1 MEALT
6 STPLQ
11 DGSSPPSPPPKTA
24 DDASTRSL
32 QDRLLLPPIPAMSS
46 LALDMPSSPV
56 APLSPSVLS
65 NSAESPTPPAERS
78 KKPSPL
84 SDLIESEK
92 LYVDLLTGVIR
103 KVAAA
108 WSRSNLPPP
117 ELDVMFRS
125 IESVYKANRML
136 LGKLKDI
143 GENPSSPK
151 ALGDLLMR
159 WIDDLDRPYTIYAEK
174 YCAGFDVWEPVQ
186 SNPKVATALS
196 AFSFSNPPPASIA
209 QTSQLPDASVWT
221 LDALFLLPKGRLQYY
236 RKLYSRLLKS
246 TTPGRSDY
254 RLLTGAL
261 EKLDTLLETLDSRV
275 SCRVEA
281 YSLSAATS
289 EGADE
294 QRAHIG
300 QLTPGSALLAGQ
312 FGAGGSNIAVSAT
325 NSSSMT
331 DKHSAE
337 SPPPRINFD
346 LIPPITSVS
355 DLGKRLATEGT
366 LDIFTMEPRQV
377 RLQLLPPS
385 LPYTRELRASVAV
398 VIRITPKSTGIEVVH
413 RHGHVI
419 ILSDLFLVCERISPE
434 ERVALGVDMRLC
446 YPPISGKVLKVMDV
460 PEQGNALSLSIMR
473 KETLTLEAES
483 QHARDRITKEFM
495 ECISFSRT
503 ISSAAQEPVPPLPSK
518 SVIPQPQAVL
528 SKSPE
533 NTSEQLRSHS
543 IGSVRSETQVI
554 NENFGGTASPSAPPN
569 STPSHSHTRLTP
581 PTQEIVI
588 QPDVPVSLGHL
599 HGSRTSAG
607 SSFSSAAT
615 SPESQAAPVTHRV
628 PSLQSP
634 LPSPMHLAHQPPAP
648 QGTRHPQ
655 STFVPGQVIPP
666 ARSVSIQASRSTP
679 DGIISQGPNRVHSP
693 PSQNSVGQPIP
704 PASVHSLH
712 HQFSVHNLHRGEL
725 HNPPAGVPL
734 QHPPRPATSQT
745 YSSRPLGPQHGALP
759 QRPPSEPS
767 ASPRLHKSPSS
778 RSLASQYVPDH
789 AAPPP
794 IPSFPGGLP
803 ASQRQYPGSPIGP
816 AISRPS
822 LPSQMGS
829 RTNSLGETSP
839 PDPSPPTSPIE
850 EPRPLGPTRSTV
862 TAQMKCKV
870 FHKQHH
876 AQWKSLGSA
885 RLELY
890 RQEPT
895 NIKQL
900 VVKADSKDK
909 GVLISTIVLTDG
921 VERVGKTGVAIE
933 LSDAKGG
940 RTGVVYMIQL
950 RSENAAGG
958 LFETLLAGSDRSSK

>member
-1 MEALT
+1 
-6 STPLQ
+6 
-11 DGSSPPSPPPKTA
+11 
-24 DDASTRSL
+24 
-32 QDRLLLPPIPAMSS
+32 
-46 LALDMPSSPV
+46 MPSSPV

-65 NSAESPTPPAERS
+65 NSAESPTPPAERF

-92 LYVDLLTGVIR
+92 FYVDLLTGVIR

-186 SNPKVATALS
+186 SNLKVATALG
-196 AFSFSNPPPASIA
+196 AFSLSNPPPASIA
-209 QTSQLPDASVWT
+209 QTGQLPDPSIWT
-221 LDALFLLPKGRLQYY
+221 LDALFLLPQGRLQYY

-261 EKLDTLLETLDSRV
+261 EKLDTLLETLDSRA

-281 YSLSAATS
+281 YSLSTATS

-294 QRAHIG
+294 QRVHIG
-300 QLTPGSALLAGQ
+300 ELTPGSALLAGQ
-312 FGAGGSNIAVSAT
+312 FGAGGSNITGSAT

-331 DKHSAE
+331 DPS
-337 SPPPRINFD
+337 PRINLD
-346 LIPPITSVS
+346 LVPPVTSVS
-355 DLGKRLATEGT
+355 DLGKRLTTEGT

-434 ERVALGVDMRLC
+434 ERVALGADMRLC
-446 YPPISGKVLKVMDV
+446 YPPISGKVLKVTDV
-460 PEQGNALSLSIMR
+460 PEQGNALNVSIMR

-503 ISSAAQEPVPPLPSK
+503 ISGAAQEPVPPLPSK
-518 SVIPQPQAVL
+518 SVILQPPTVL
-528 SKSPE
+528 SRSPE
-533 NTSEQLRSHS
+533 STSEQLRSHS

-569 STPSHSHTRLTP
+569 STPGHSHTRLTP
-581 PTQEIVI
+581 PTQEIVVHSDI
-588 QPDVPVSLGHL
+588 PVSLGHL

-607 SSFSSAAT
+607 SSRSSAAT
-615 SPESQAAPVTHRV
+615 SPEPQAAPVAHRV

-634 LPSPMHLAHQPPAP
+634 LPSPMHLAHQLSAP
-648 QGTRHPQ
+648 QGIRHPPQ
-655 STFVPGQVIPP
+655 STFVPRQVIPP
-666 ARSVSIQASRSTP
+666 ARSVSIQASRPAP
-679 DGIISQGPNRVHSP
+679 DGIISQGLSRVHSP
-693 PSQNSVGQPIP
+693 PSQSSAGQPIP

-712 HQFSVHNLHRGEL
+712 HQFSVHSLHRGAL
-725 HNPPAGVPL
+725 HNPPAGMPI

-767 ASPRLHKSPSS
+767 ASPGLHKSPSS
-778 RSLASQYVPDH
+778 RFLGPQHGALPQRPPSEPSASPRLHKSQSSRSLG
-789 AAPPP
+789 
-794 IPSFPGGLP
+794 IP
-803 ASQRQYPGSPIGP
+803 YPSSPVGP

-839 PDPSPPTSPIE
+839 PGPSPPTSPIE